1 MPYVESML
9 MCGIWHT
16 IADGV
21 IELDRSR
28 EIWFWLSLTG
38 GVPVG
43 CLCEF
48 WVQNTS
54 VSE

>member
-21 IELDRSR
+21 IELDRSW

-38 GVPVG
+38 GIA
-43 CLCEF
+43 
-48 WVQNTS
+48 S
-54 VSE
+54 RVSSRVLGTEYER